1 MKTYKITFNLQ
12 TPISFLER
20 PTFDG
25 LLAFCYAKEL
35 LQDKFA
41 QKLSYDEKEHIDF
54 SEMPLITHKKGYSMS
69 SSMFL
74 GKSEEFT
81 ERWRKRWDNRNDFK
95 ADFGKRL
102 RKVQI
107 TKAEFKSYDMP
118 YPLSAIPKVWFFF
131 QTENTEKVKYLIS
144 EHLAGIGKKV
154 NYGNG
159 IIKDFKIEESDFNF
173 NSIFRPIPKNMAT
186 SGMMLNSKKVV
197 FNYCAWKPPYW
208 DTNNFAECVLSEI

>member
-1 MKTYKITFNLQ
+1 MNYKITFNLQ

-35 LQDKFA
+35 LQDKFS
-41 QKLSYDEKEHIDF
+41 QKLSYDKKEQIDF
-54 SEMPLITHKKGYSMS
+54 SGMPLNIHKNGYFMA
-69 SSMFL
+69 SSMFFDE
-74 GKSEEFT
+74 SEEFT

-118 YPLSAIPKVWFFF
+118 YPLSAIPRVWFFI
-131 QTENTEKVKYLIS
+131 QSKNITKVKYLIS

-159 IIKDFKIEESDFNF
+159 IIKDFEIKESDFNF
-173 NSIFRPIPKNMAT
+173 NSIFRPIPKKYAT
-186 SGMMLNSKKVV
+186 PEMLLNSQKVI
-197 FNYCAWKPPYW
+197 FNFCAWKPPYW
-208 DTNNFAECVLSEI
+208 DVNNLEECISNDI